1 MIWKTAIFLIVAA
14 LSSISHSQT
23 FRIERP
29 VPDSIE
35 TQGNYLYGEPWFW
48 GSGGAHRGLD
58 MWVVYDTVYS
68 AMDGY
73 VEFAAF
79 APGEDGY
86 EPDGFGNYLRTRSTW
101 NVKTLYIYYAHLSK
115 LLVDTGDNISVGEAI
130 AISGNTGNSTGPH
143 LHFEIR
149 ENDSY
154 YLAVRTRRNPEL
166 WFSMEGMGAI
176 YGTIPDAENNTR
188 VDISPDPK
196 PRPPY
201 TTFSYGLTYGFYDK
215 TIGSDD
221 IYKENY
227 AFGDVKPGTYTITA
241 LDGAYT
247 RVVTVGAGEVVNAD
261 EAVSVENDEQSIT
274 EFRLKQNYPNPFNP
288 STTIN
293 YTIPHHAVSIG
304 RQAIVEYKNNERR
317 FGESLYNVTLKI
329 YDILGR
335 EVATLVNEQQ
345 QPGNYEVIFN
355 AELINEGLPSGI
367 YFYRLVVS
375 GNIKFIN
382 TKKMIL
388 LE

>member
-1 MIWKTAIFLIVAA
+1 MNRIFITCLIVTVFSAV
-14 LSSISHSQT
+14 IYSQT

-58 MWVVYDTVYS
+58 MWIVYDTVYS
-68 AMDGY
+68 ALNGY
-73 VEFAAF
+73 VEFAAYT
-79 APGEDGY
+79 PGEDGY
-86 EPDGFGNYLRTRSTW
+86 EPDGFGNYLRTRSAW
-101 NVKTLYIYYAHLSK
+101 NSNTLYIYYAHLSK
-115 LLVDTGDNISVGEAI
+115 LLVDTGENIIVGQAI

-154 YLAVRTRRNPEL
+154 YLAERTRRNPEL
-166 WFSMEGMGAI
+166 WFSMKGMGAI
-176 YGTIPDAENNTR
+176 YGRVPNAENNIR

-201 TTFSYGLTYGFYDK
+201 ITFSYGLTYGFFDK

-241 LDGAYT
+241 LNGNYT
-247 RVVTVGAGEVVNAD
+247 RVVTVKAGEVVDAD
-261 EAVSVENDEQSIT
+261 NVVNVNKNEGKIT
-274 EFRLKQNYPNPFNP
+274 EFKLEQNYPNPFNP
-288 STTIN
+288 NTTIR
-293 YTIPHHAVSIG
+293 YLLLGIERGHAPSV
-304 RQAIVEYKNNERR
+304 Q
-317 FGESLYNVTLKI
+317 LKI

-335 EVATLVNEQQ
+335 EIVTLVDEEQSS
-345 QPGNYEVIFN
+345 GKYKINFN
-355 AELINEGLPSGI
+355 ADGLPSGI
-367 YFYRLVVS
+367 YFYKLSV
-375 GNIKFIN
+375 IN
-382 TKKMIL
+382 GSKKYIETKKMIL